1 MTREEKRQIVGVLS
15 GYIAKMGSQNK
26 ASNALKVSAA
36 TVSKMM
42 NDEWDTIADEMWRK
56 VGAALGHDGKTWQ
69 VVETVP
75 YKQMLFHLDNAKS
88 DSMVIAVTGFAGCGK
103 TEAIKTYS
111 GSHENVYHLM
121 CSEYWNRPTFI
132 KTLLSA
138 LGKNVGGTTGEQMDV
153 IIDTLKKSDAPLIIL
168 DEADKLRDQ
177 VLYFF
182 ITLYNQLEGHCGI
195 VMCATDYLQR
205 RIERGLRINKKG
217 YQEIYSRIG
226 RRFVEIPVINDG
238 DIAAVC
244 MANGVSDAKQIAS
257 VVADADNDLRRVK
270 RRVWALKKGGA
281 L

>member
-1 MTREEKRQIVGVLS
+1 MTQEEKRQIVNALMA
-15 GYIAKMGSQNK
+15 YATKMGSQNK
-26 ASNALKVSAA
+26 AANALKVSAA
-36 TVSKMM
+36 TVSKML
-42 NDEWDTIADEMWRK
+42 NDDWETIADEMWRK
-56 VGAALGHDGKTWQ
+56 IGAALGHDGKTWQ

-75 YKQMLFHLDNAKS
+75 YRQMLFHLDNAKEE
-88 DSMVIAVTGFAGCGK
+88 SMVIALTGCAGCGK

-111 GSHENVYHLM
+111 SSHENVYHLM

-153 IIDTLKKSDAPLIIL
+153 IIETLKKSDSPLIIL
-168 DEADKLRDQ
+168 DEADKLRDV

-226 RRFVEIPVINDG
+226 RRFVEIPVINDA

-244 MANGVSDAKQIAS
+244 KANGLTDMKVIEAVVKDAES
-257 VVADADNDLRRVK
+257 DLRRVK
-270 RRVWALKKGGA
+270 RKVWAMKKGGA
-281 L
+281 K